1 MKTRKPDKLDIKQT
15 LDDATES
22 LDAATLSKL
31 RQARYRALEQEA
43 PLTAIGWLTS
53 GRVAFAG
60 SAVAATTAIA
70 VFSFWLGVVKP
81 QTRVSLIEDI
91 ELLAAADSTELYEQ
105 IDFYEWLES
114 QQSHLNKSD
123 AG

>member
-60 SAVAATTAIA
+60 SAVAATTAVA

-114 QQSHLNKSD
+114 QQPNLNKSD